1 MEKEKSIGAL
11 WEKTGG
17 KGKWMSGSL
26 ELDGKVI
33 RIVCFTNGYKKEAKH
48 PDWKIYLSRERGGEN
63 SPSTSPKT
71 APRSEETAESGAEDV
86 DPNEIPF

>member
-33 RIVCFTNGYKKEAKH
+33 RIVCFSNGYKKEAKH
-48 PDWKIYLSRERGGEN
+48 PDWKIYPARERTEQRDN
-63 SPSTSPKT
+63 Q
-71 APRSEETAESGAEDV
+71 AELNNLNTEVQTEDV